1 MSMLQRVEKELA
13 GRKLVL
19 EVGEVA
25 KQANGAALV
34 WYGETVVLV
43 TAVVAPELREGI
55 DFVPL
60 TVDYREKAYAAGK
73 IPGGFFKREGRP
85 SEREVLTSRLIDRPI
100 RPLFPK
106 GFGHETQ
113 VIAMVLSA
121 DTEND
126 PDIVAMLGAST
137 ALTVSDIPFQEPI
150 GAVRV
155 GRIGGEFVINPTRQ
169 QQSLSDLDLIIAGV
183 DEGIVMVEGSGR
195 EVSEDVLVE
204 GLEAGH
210 QVIREIIALQRDL
223 RQTAGKPKQP
233 VAIDVGDSSLMQ
245 RVRELATS
253 RVRDAIRI
261 PEKQAREHR
270 MSEVLADVLTV
281 MADLLPEQA
290 LLVPKLIET
299 LEREQMRTMILEAGI
314 RADGRHTDEIRP
326 ISIRVGVLPRTHGSA
341 LFTRGET
348 QALVVS
354 TLGTSSDE
362 QIVDELEGKSSKAF
376 MLHYNFPPFSVG
388 EVSPM
393 RGPGR
398 REIGHGA
405 LAERSVAAV
414 LPASDTFPYTI
425 RVVSD
430 ILESNGSSSM
440 ATICGA
446 TLSLMDAGV
455 PIFAPVAGIAMG
467 LISEPGRGMAVL
479 SDILGL
485 EDHLGDMDFK
495 VAGTPTGITGF
506 QLDVK
511 IGGVGTAILRGA
523 LEQARQGRLFI
534 LEKMA
539 SVLATPRTQLS
550 MHAPRIITIR
560 INPDKIREVIG
571 PGGKVIRGI
580 IEKTGAN
587 IDIEDDGRINIAS
600 ADEQAARA
608 AIELIR
614 GITAEAEIG
623 KIYRG
628 KVKKITDFGAFV
640 EILPGTDGLVHI
652 SQIAEQRIKSVSD
665 VLKEGEEVMVK
676 VLEIDK
682 QGRIKL
688 SRREALREAKEPSE
702 PAPAE
707 ASTSG

>member
-25 KQANGAALV
+25 KQANGATLV
-34 WYGETVVLV
+34 SYGETVVLV
-43 TAVVAPELREGI
+43 TAVVAPEMREGI

-106 GFGHETQ
+106 GFSQETQ
-113 VIAMVLSA
+113 VIAIVLSA
-121 DTEND
+121 DTENN
-126 PDIVAMLGAST
+126 PDVLAMIGAST
-137 ALTVSDIPFQEPI
+137 ALTVSDIPFQGPI

-155 GRIGGEFVINPTRQ
+155 GRTEGEFVINPTRQ
-169 QQSLSDLDLIIAGV
+169 QQSLSDLDLVIAGV

-195 EVSEDVLVE
+195 EVSEEILIE
-204 GLEAGH
+204 GLEVGH
-210 QVIREIIALQRDL
+210 RAIREIIALQRDL
-223 RQTAGKPKQP
+223 RETAGKPKLP
-233 VAIDVGDSSLMQ
+233 SATEASDSALVQ
-245 RVRELATS
+245 RVREVATPW
-253 RVRDAIRI
+253 VRDAIRI
-261 PEKQAREHR
+261 PEKQVRERR
-270 MSEVLADVLTV
+270 MSEVLAEVLTA

-299 LEREQMRTMILEAGI
+299 IEREQMRTMILEEGI
-314 RADGRHTDEIRP
+314 RADGRRTDEIRP
-326 ISIRVGVLPRTHGSA
+326 ISIRVGVLPRTHGSS

-354 TLGTSSDE
+354 TLGTSTDE

-405 LAERSVAAV
+405 LAERSVAPI
-414 LPASDTFPYTI
+414 LPSSDTFPYTI

-455 PIFAPVAGIAMG
+455 PILAPVAGIAMG
-467 LISEPGRGMAVL
+467 LISEPGRGIAVL

-495 VAGTPTGITGF
+495 VAGTPTGVTGF

-511 IGGVGTAILRGA
+511 IGGVDTTILRGA
-523 LEQARQGRLFI
+523 IEQSRQGRLWI

-539 SVLATPRTQLS
+539 SVIAMPRAQLS
-550 MHAPRIITIR
+550 THAPRIITIR

-600 ADEQAARA
+600 ADENAARA

-640 EILPGTDGLVHI
+640 EIMPGTDGLVHI

-682 QGRIKL
+682 QGRVKL
-688 SRREALREAKEPSE
+688 SRREALREAKERDE
-702 PAPAE
+702 PAPAD
-707 ASTSG
+707 AST

>member
-1 MSMLQRVEKELA
+1 MLQRVEKDIG

-25 KQANGAALV
+25 KQANGAVLM

-43 TAVVAPELREGI
+43 TAVMAPEEREGI
-55 DFVPL
+55 DFIPL

-100 RPLFPK
+100 RPLFRK
-106 GFGHETQ
+106 GFRQETQ
-113 VIAMVLSA
+113 VIAFVLSA
-121 DTEND
+121 DMEND
-126 PDIVAMLGAST
+126 PDILAMIGASA
-137 ALTVSDIPFQEPI
+137 ALTTSDIPFEGPI
-150 GAVRV
+150 GAVRI
-155 GRIGGEFVINPTRQ
+155 GRIDGEYVVNPTHQ
-169 QQSLSDLDLIIAGV
+169 QQTASDLDLIIAGV
-183 DEGIVMVEGSGR
+183 DEGIVMVEGSAR
-195 EVSEDVLVE
+195 EVPEQVLVE
-204 GLEAGH
+204 GLEVGH
-210 QVIREIIALQRDL
+210 RVIREIIALQRDL
-223 RQTAGKPKQP
+223 RATMGKPKRP
-233 VAIDVGDSSLMQ
+233 VTVAEVDPLLVQ
-245 RVRELATS
+245 RVRQRATS
-253 RVRDAIRI
+253 QVRQAIRI
-261 PEKQAREHR
+261 AEKLARERR
-270 MSEVLADVLTV
+270 MADVLADVLMDV
-281 MADLLPEQA
+281 ADLPPEQQLA
-290 LLVPKLIET
+290 IPKLVEAIERDE
-299 LEREQMRTMILEAGI
+299 LRTMILEEGI
-314 RADGRHTDEIRP
+314 RADGRRTDEIRP

-362 QIVDELEGKSSKAF
+362 QIIDELEGKSSKAF

-388 EVSPM
+388 EASPM

-405 LAERSVAAV
+405 LAERSIAPI
-414 LPASDTFPYTI
+414 LPPSEQFPYTI
-425 RVVSD
+425 RIVSD

-440 ATICGA
+440 ASVCGA

-455 PIFAPVAGIAMG
+455 PVRAPVAGIAMG
-467 LISEPGRGMAVL
+467 LISEPGRGVAVL

-495 VAGTPTGITGF
+495 VAGTPEGITGF

-511 IGGVGTAILRGA
+511 IGGIGTATLHGA
-523 LEQARQGRLFI
+523 LEQALRGRLFI
-534 LEKMA
+534 LEAMS
-539 SVLATPRTQLS
+539 SVIATPRSQLS

-571 PGGKVIRGI
+571 PGGKVIRSI
-580 IEKTGAN
+580 IERTGAN

-600 ADEQAARA
+600 ADEKAARA
-608 AIELIR
+608 AIDIIR

-623 KIYRG
+623 KIYHG
-628 KVKKITDFGAFV
+628 KVKKIMDFGAFV

-652 SQIAEQRIKSVSD
+652 SQIADQRVKSVSD
-665 VLKEGEEVMVK
+665 VLKEGDEIPVK

-688 SRREALREAKEPSE
+688 SRREALRESQAAAEP
-702 PAPAE
+702 PAATPASPAE
-707 ASTSG
+707 

>member
-1 MSMLQRVEKELA
+1 MSMLHRVEKELA

-25 KQANGAALV
+25 KQANGATLV

-43 TAVVAPELREGI
+43 TAVVAPEVREGI

-106 GFGHETQ
+106 GFSQETQ

-126 PDIVAMLGAST
+126 PDILAMIGAST
-137 ALTVSDIPFQEPI
+137 ALTVSDIPFQGPI

-155 GRIGGEFVINPTRQ
+155 GRVEGEFVINPTRQ

-195 EVSEDVLVE
+195 EVSEEVLIE
-204 GLEAGH
+204 GLEVGH
-210 QVIREIIALQRDL
+210 RVIREIIALQRDL
-223 RQTAGKPKQP
+223 RETAGKPKLP
-233 VAIDVGDSSLMQ
+233 AVAEASESALVQ
-245 RVRELATS
+245 RVRELATPL
-253 RVRDAIRI
+253 VREAIRI
-261 PEKQAREHR
+261 PEKQVRERR
-270 MSEVLADVLTV
+270 MSEVLAEVLTA
-281 MADLLPEQA
+281 MADLSPEQA

-299 LEREQMRTMILEAGI
+299 LEREQMRTMILEEGI
-314 RADGRHTDEIRP
+314 RADGRRTSEIRP
-326 ISIRVGVLPRTHGSA
+326 ISIRVGVLPRTHGSS

-354 TLGTSSDE
+354 TLGTSTDE

-405 LAERSVAAV
+405 LAERSVAPV
-414 LPASDTFPYTI
+414 LPSSDTFPYTI

-440 ATICGA
+440 ATVCGA

-455 PIFAPVAGIAMG
+455 PIRAPVAGIAMG
-467 LISEPGRGMAVL
+467 LISEPGRGLAVL

-511 IGGVGTAILRGA
+511 IGGVDTTILRGA
-523 LEQARQGRLFI
+523 IEQARHGRLWI

-539 SVLATPRTQLS
+539 SVIAMPREQLS
-550 MHAPRIITIR
+550 THAPRIITIR

-600 ADEQAARA
+600 ADEKAARA
-608 AIELIR
+608 AIEIIR

-640 EILPGTDGLVHI
+640 EIMPGTDGLVHI
-652 SQIAEQRIKSVSD
+652 SQIAEQRIKNVSD

-676 VLEIDK
+676 VLEIDR
-682 QGRIKL
+682 QGRVKL
-688 SRREALREAKEPSE
+688 SRREALREARERDE
-702 PAPAE
+702 PAPAD
-707 ASTSG
+707 AST

>member
-13 GRKLVL
+13 GRRLIL

-43 TAVVAPELREGI
+43 TAVVAPEVREGI

-106 GFGHETQ
+106 GFGQETQ

-126 PDIVAMLGAST
+126 PDIVAMIGAST
-137 ALTVSDIPFQEPI
+137 ALMVSDIPFQEPI

-155 GRIGGEFVINPTRQ
+155 GRIDGEFVINPTRQ
-169 QQSLSDLDLIIAGV
+169 QQSLSDLDLVIAGV
-183 DEGIVMVEGSGR
+183 DEGIVMVEGSGY
-195 EVSEDVLVE
+195 EVSEEVLVE

-210 QVIREIIALQRDL
+210 RVIREIIALQRDL
-223 RQTAGKPKQP
+223 RETVGKPKRP
-233 VAIDVGDSSLMQ
+233 VVTDVGDSSLMQ
-245 RVRELATS
+245 RLRELATS

-270 MSEVLADVLTV
+270 MSEVLAEVLTV

-299 LEREQMRTMILEAGI
+299 IEREQMRTMILEEGV

-414 LPASDTFPYTI
+414 IPNSEAFPYTI

-455 PIFAPVAGIAMG
+455 PILAPVAGIAMG
-467 LISEPGRGMAVL
+467 LISEPGRGIAVL

-539 SVLATPRTQLS
+539 AVIATPRTQLS
-550 MHAPRIITIR
+550 THAPRIITIR

-600 ADEQAARA
+600 ADEKAARA
-608 AIELIR
+608 AIEMIR

-640 EILPGTDGLVHI
+640 EIMPGTDGLVHI

-688 SRREALREAKEPSE
+688 SRREALREAKAPSE

>member
-1 MSMLQRVEKELA
+1 MLQRVEKEIG
-13 GRKLVL
+13 GRRLVL

-25 KQANGAALV
+25 KQANGAALI

-43 TAVVAPELREGI
+43 TAVVAPEVREGI

-106 GFGHETQ
+106 GFGQETQ
-113 VIAMVLSA
+113 VIATVLSA
-121 DTEND
+121 DTDND
-126 PDIVAMLGAST
+126 PDILAMIGAST
-137 ALTVSDIPFQEPI
+137 ALMISDIPFSGPI
-150 GAVRV
+150 GAVRI
-155 GRIGGEFVINPTRQ
+155 GRIDGEFVINPSRQ
-169 QQSLSDLDLIIAGV
+169 QQGMSDLDLIIAGV
-183 DEGIVMVEGSGR
+183 DEGIVMVEGSGQ
-195 EVSEDVLVE
+195 EVPEDVLID
-204 GLEAGH
+204 GLEVGH
-210 QVIREIIALQRDL
+210 QVVREIIALQRDL
-223 RQTAGKPKQP
+223 RETVGRPKLS
-233 VAIDVGDSSLMQ
+233 VAAVATEPIVMQ
-245 RVRELATS
+245 RVRELATPH
-253 RVRDAIRI
+253 VRDAIRI
-261 PEKQAREHR
+261 AEKQARERR
-270 MSEVLADVLTV
+270 MAEVLAETLTGL
-281 MADLLPEQA
+281 ADLPSEQQ
-290 LLVPKLIET
+290 LLIPKLIET
-299 LEREQMRTMILEAGI
+299 VERDEMRTMILEQGR
-314 RADGRHTDEIRP
+314 RADGRRTDEIRP

-362 QIVDELEGKSSKAF
+362 QIVDELAGKSSKSF

-393 RGPGR
+393 RNPGR

-405 LAERSVAAV
+405 LAERSIAPV
-414 LPASDTFPYTI
+414 LPSSETFPYTI
-425 RVVSD
+425 RVVSE

-440 ATICGA
+440 ATVCGA
-446 TLSLMDAGV
+446 ALSLMDAGV
-455 PIFAPVAGIAMG
+455 PILAPVAGIAMG
-467 LISEPGRGMAVL
+467 LIHEPGRGVAVL

-495 VAGTPTGITGF
+495 VAGTATGITGF

-511 IGGVGTAILRGA
+511 IGGVGTEILRGA
-523 LEQARQGRLFI
+523 LEQACQGRLFI
-534 LEKMA
+534 LETMA
-539 SVLATPRTQLS
+539 SVIATPRTQLS
-550 MHAPRIITIR
+550 THAPRIVTIR

-600 ADEQAARA
+600 ADEAASRA
-608 AIELIR
+608 AIDIIR

-628 KVKKITDFGAFV
+628 KVKKIMDFGAFV
-640 EILPGTDGLVHI
+640 EIMPGTDGLVHI
-652 SQIAEQRIKSVSD
+652 SQLADQRVKSVSD

-676 VLEIDK
+676 VLEVDK

-688 SRREALREAKEPSE
+688 SRREALRETRESSA
-702 PAPAE
+702 AE
-707 ASTSG
+707 ASDVSS

>member
-1 MSMLQRVEKELA
+1 MPQRVEKDIG
-13 GRKLVL
+13 GRRLIL

-25 KQANGAALV
+25 KQANGAALI

-43 TAVVAPELREGI
+43 TAVVAPEAREGI

-106 GFGHETQ
+106 GHSQETQ
-113 VIAMVLSA
+113 VIAFVLSA

-126 PDIVAMLGAST
+126 PSILAMIGAST
-137 ALTVSDIPFQEPI
+137 ALTVSDIPFQGPI
-150 GAVRV
+150 GAVRI
-155 GRIGGEFVINPTRQ
+155 GRVDGAFVINPTRQ
-169 QQSLSDLDLIIAGV
+169 QQGLSDLDLVIAGV
-183 DEGIVMVEGSGR
+183 DEGIVMVEGSAR
-195 EVSEDVLVE
+195 EVPEDVLIQ
-204 GLEAGH
+204 GLEVGH

-223 RQTAGKPKQP
+223 REAVGKPKLS
-233 VAIDVGDSSLMQ
+233 VAAAEVEPLVMQ
-245 RVRELATS
+245 RARMVSTPLVRQAIRTAEKQVRE
-253 RVRDAIRI
+253 R
-261 PEKQAREHR
+261 R
-270 MSEVLADVLTV
+270 MAEVLTETFTAL
-281 MADLLPEQA
+281 ADLPPEQQ
-290 LLVPKLIET
+290 LLIPKLIET
-299 LEREQMRTMILEAGI
+299 VERDEMRAMVLEEGI
-314 RADGRHTDEIRP
+314 RADGRRTDEIRP
-326 ISIRVGVLPRTHGSA
+326 ISIRVSVLPRTHGSA

-362 QIVDELEGKSSKAF
+362 QIIDELEGKTSKAF

-388 EVSPM
+388 EASPM

-405 LAERSVAAV
+405 LAERSIAPI
-414 LPASDTFPYTI
+414 LPSTEAFPYTI

-440 ATICGA
+440 ATVCGA

-455 PIFAPVAGIAMG
+455 PITAPVAGIAMG
-467 LISEPGRGMAVL
+467 LISEPGRGVAVL

-523 LEQARQGRLFI
+523 LDQASRGRLFI
-534 LEKMA
+534 LERMA
-539 SVLATPRTQLS
+539 AAIATPRAQLS
-550 MHAPRIITIR
+550 THAPRIVTIR

-600 ADEQAARA
+600 ADESASQAA
-608 AIELIR
+608 IDIIR

-628 KVKKITDFGAFV
+628 KVKKIMDFGAFV
-640 EILPGTDGLVHI
+640 EIFPGTDGLVHI
-652 SQIAEQRIKSVSD
+652 SQIADQRVKSVSD

-676 VLEIDK
+676 VLEVDK
-682 QGRIKL
+682 QGRVKL
-688 SRREALREAKEPSE
+688 SRREALRELQESS
-702 PAPAE
+702 PAA
-707 ASTSG
+707 ASDAPVDASS

>member
-34 WYGETVVLV
+34 SYGETMVLV
-43 TAVVAPELREGI
+43 TAVVAPEVREGI

-106 GFGHETQ
+106 GFSQETQ
-113 VIAMVLSA
+113 VIAIALSA
-121 DTEND
+121 DTENN
-126 PDIVAMLGAST
+126 PDVLAIIGAST
-137 ALTVSDIPFQEPI
+137 ALTVSDIPFQGPI

-155 GRIGGEFVINPTRQ
+155 GRIEGEFVINPTRQ
-169 QQSLSDLDLIIAGV
+169 QQSLSDLDLVIAGV

-195 EVSEDVLVE
+195 EVSEEVLIE
-204 GLEAGH
+204 GLEVGH
-210 QVIREIIALQRDL
+210 RAIREIIALQRDL
-223 RQTAGKPKQP
+223 RETAGKPKLP
-233 VAIDVGDSSLMQ
+233 SATEASDSALVQ
-245 RVRELATS
+245 RVREMATPW
-253 RVRDAIRI
+253 VRDAIRI
-261 PEKQAREHR
+261 PEKQVRERR
-270 MSEVLADVLTV
+270 MSEVLAEVLTA
-281 MADLLPEQA
+281 MADVLPEQA

-299 LEREQMRTMILEAGI
+299 IEREQMRTMILEEGI
-314 RADGRHTDEIRP
+314 RADGRRTDEIRP
-326 ISIRVGVLPRTHGSA
+326 ISIRVGVLPRTHGSS

-354 TLGTSSDE
+354 TLGTSTDE

-405 LAERSVAAV
+405 LAERSVAPV
-414 LPASDTFPYTI
+414 LPSSDTFPYTI

-455 PIFAPVAGIAMG
+455 PILAPVAGIAMG
-467 LISEPGRGMAVL
+467 LISELGRGIAVL

-495 VAGTPTGITGF
+495 VAGTPTGVTGF

-511 IGGVGTAILRGA
+511 IGGVDTTILRGA
-523 LEQARQGRLFI
+523 IEQARQGRLWI

-539 SVLATPRTQLS
+539 SVIAMPRAQLS
-550 MHAPRIITIR
+550 THAPRIITIR

-571 PGGKVIRGI
+571 PGGKVIRSI

-640 EILPGTDGLVHI
+640 EIMPGTDGLVHI

-682 QGRIKL
+682 QGRVKL
-688 SRREALREAKEPSE
+688 SRREALREAKARAE
-702 PAPAE
+702 PAPAD
-707 ASTSG
+707 AST

>member
-1 MSMLQRVEKELA
+1 MLQRVEKEIG

-25 KQANGAALV
+25 KQANGAVLV

-43 TAVVAPELREGI
+43 TAVMAPEEREGI

-100 RPLFPK
+100 RPLFRK
-106 GFGHETQ
+106 GFRQETQ
-113 VIAMVLSA
+113 VIAFVLSA
-121 DTEND
+121 DMEND
-126 PDIVAMLGAST
+126 PDILAMIGASA
-137 ALTVSDIPFQEPI
+137 ALTTSDIPFEGPI
-150 GAVRV
+150 GAVRI
-155 GRIGGEFVINPTRQ
+155 GRIDGEFIINPTHQ
-169 QQSLSDLDLIIAGV
+169 QQTASDLDLVIAGV
-183 DEGIVMVEGSGR
+183 DEGIIMVEGSAH
-195 EVSEDVLVE
+195 EVPEQVLVE
-204 GLEAGH
+204 GLEVGH
-210 QVIREIIALQRDL
+210 RVIREIIALQRDL
-223 RQTAGKPKQP
+223 RDTVGKPKLP
-233 VAIDVGDSSLMQ
+233 VTASELDPLLVQ
-245 RVRELATS
+245 RVHQLATP
-253 RVRDAIRI
+253 RVRQAIRI
-261 PEKQAREHR
+261 AEKLERERR
-270 MSEVLADVLTV
+270 MAEVLAEVLTEV
-281 MADLLPEQA
+281 ADLPPEQQ
-290 LLVPKLIET
+290 LSVPKLVEAV
-299 LEREQMRTMILEAGI
+299 ERDELRTMILEEGI
-314 RADGRHTDEIRP
+314 RADGRRTDEIRP

-362 QIVDELEGKSSKAF
+362 QMIDELEGKSSKAF

-388 EVSPM
+388 EASPM

-405 LAERSVAAV
+405 LAERSIASI
-414 LPASDTFPYTI
+414 LPASEQFPYTI
-425 RVVSD
+425 RIVSE

-440 ATICGA
+440 ATVCGA
-446 TLSLMDAGV
+446 ALSLMDAGV
-455 PIFAPVAGIAMG
+455 PIRAPVAGIAMG
-467 LISEPGRGMAVL
+467 LISEPGRGVAVL

-495 VAGTPTGITGF
+495 VAGTPEGITGF

-511 IGGVGTAILRGA
+511 IGGVGTTTLRGA
-523 LEQARQGRLFI
+523 LEQALRGRLYI
-534 LEKMA
+534 LDKMA
-539 SVLATPRTQLS
+539 SVIATPRMQLS
-550 MHAPRIITIR
+550 THAPRIITIR

-571 PGGKVIRGI
+571 PGGKVIRSI
-580 IEKTGAN
+580 IERTGAN

-600 ADEQAARA
+600 ADEKAARA
-608 AIELIR
+608 AIDIIR

-628 KVKKITDFGAFV
+628 KVKKIMDFGAFV

-652 SQIAEQRIKSVSD
+652 SQIADQRVKSVAD
-665 VLKEGEEVMVK
+665 VLKEGDEIPVK
-676 VLEIDK
+676 VLEVDK

-688 SRREALREAKEPSE
+688 SRKEALREMQGDVAT
-702 PAPAE
+702 APADSAGAAE
-707 ASTSG
+707 

>member
-1 MSMLQRVEKELA
+1 MLQRVEKEIA
-13 GRKLVL
+13 GRRLIL

-25 KQANGAALV
+25 KQANGAVMV

-43 TAVVAPELREGI
+43 TAAVAPELREGI

-85 SEREVLTSRLIDRPI
+85 SEREILTSRLIDRPI

-106 GFGHETQ
+106 GFRQETQ
-113 VIAMVLSA
+113 VIAFVLSA

-126 PDIVAMLGAST
+126 PDILAMIGASV
-137 ALTVSDIPFQEPI
+137 ALTISDVPFGGPI
-150 GAVRV
+150 GAVRI
-155 GRIGGEFVINPTRQ
+155 GRIDGQYVINPTHHQ
-169 QQSLSDLDLIIAGV
+169 QGVSDLDLVIAGM

-195 EVSEDVLVE
+195 EVPEAVLVE
-204 GLEAGH
+204 GLEVG
-210 QVIREIIALQRDL
+210 QRVIREIIALQRDL
-223 RQTAGKPKQP
+223 QERVGKPKLA
-233 VAIDVGDSSLMQ
+233 VAAEAIDPRLVQGVRQLATP
-245 RVRELATS
+245 RVRE
-253 RVRDAIRI
+253 AIRI
-261 PEKQAREHR
+261 AEKLTRERR
-270 MSEVLADVLTV
+270 MAAVLAEVLAALEG
-281 MADLLPEQA
+281 LPPEQQ

-299 LEREQMRTMILEAGI
+299 VERDELRTMILAEGM
-314 RADGRHTDEIRP
+314 RADGRRPEAIRP

-354 TLGTSSDE
+354 TLGTSTDE

-405 LAERSVAAV
+405 LAERAIAPV
-414 LPASDTFPYTI
+414 LPPSEHFPYTI
-425 RVVSD
+425 RIVSD

-440 ATICGA
+440 ATVCGA

-455 PIFAPVAGIAMG
+455 PIHAPVAGIAMG
-467 LISEPGRGMAVL
+467 LISEPGHGVAVL

-495 VAGTPTGITGF
+495 VAGTPAGITGF

-511 IGGVGTAILRGA
+511 IGGVDTATLRGA
-523 LEQARQGRLFI
+523 LEQAHQGRLYI

-539 SVLATPRTQLS
+539 AVIANPRAQLS
-550 MHAPRIITIR
+550 THAPRIITIR

-571 PGGKVIRGI
+571 PGGKIIRSI

-587 IDIEDDGRINIAS
+587 IDIEDDGRISIAS
-600 ADEQAARA
+600 ADEHAARA
-608 AIELIR
+608 AIEMIR

-652 SQIAEQRIKSVSD
+652 SEIAEQRIKSVAD
-665 VLKEGEEVMVK
+665 VLKEGEEIPVK
-676 VLEIDK
+676 VLAVDK

-688 SRREALREAKEPSE
+688 SRREALREMKEPSE
-702 PAPAE
+702 AARPDSAP
-707 ASTSG
+707 

>member
-1 MSMLQRVEKELA
+1 MMQHVEKEIG
-13 GRKLVL
+13 GRKLLL

-25 KQANGAALV
+25 KQANGSVLV

-43 TAVVAPELREGI
+43 TAVVAPEVREGI

-85 SEREVLTSRLIDRPI
+85 SEREILTSRLIDRPI

-106 GFGHETQ
+106 GFRQETQ
-113 VIAMVLSA
+113 VIAFVLSA

-126 PDIVAMLGAST
+126 PDILAMIGASV
-137 ALTVSDIPFQEPI
+137 ALTVSDIPFNNPI
-150 GAVRV
+150 GAVRI
-155 GRIGGEFVINPTRQ
+155 GRINGEFVINPTHQ
-169 QQSLSDLDLIIAGV
+169 QQAVSDLDLVIAGV

-195 EVSEDVLVE
+195 EVSEEVLVE
-204 GLEAGH
+204 GLEVGH
-210 QVIREIIALQRDL
+210 GVIREIIALQRDL
-223 RQTAGKPKQP
+223 RETAGKAKFSI
-233 VAIDVGDSSLMQ
+233 VAEDLDTQLVQHVRHLAVP
-245 RVRELATS
+245 RVHA
-253 RVRDAIRI
+253 AIRI
-261 PEKQAREHR
+261 PEKQARERR
-270 MSEVLADVLTV
+270 MSEVLGEVL
-281 MADLLPEQA
+281 AALDEGPPEVHIA
-290 LLVPKLIET
+290 VPKLIEVI
-299 LEREQMRTMILEAGI
+299 ERDELRTMVLEEGL
-314 RADGRHTDEIRP
+314 RADGRRPHDIRP

-362 QIVDELEGKSSKAF
+362 QIVDELEGRSSKAF

-388 EVSPM
+388 EVSPT

-405 LAERSVAAV
+405 LAERSVAPI
-414 LPASDTFPYTI
+414 LPGSEAFPYTI

-440 ATICGA
+440 ATVCGA
-446 TLSLMDAGV
+446 TLALMDAGV
-455 PIFAPVAGIAMG
+455 PITAPVAGIAMG
-467 LISEPGRGMAVL
+467 LINEPGRGIAVL
-479 SDILGL
+479 SDILGV

-495 VAGTPTGITGF
+495 VAGTPQGITGF

-511 IGGVGTAILRGA
+511 IGGVDASILRGA
-523 LEQARQGRLFI
+523 LEQARQGRLYI
-534 LEKMA
+534 LEHMAAVMA
-539 SVLATPRTQLS
+539 SPRPQLS

-580 IEKTGAN
+580 IEKTGAK

-600 ADEQAARA
+600 ADERAARA
-608 AIELIR
+608 AIEIIR

-652 SQIAEQRIKSVSD
+652 SQIAEQRIKSVAD
-665 VLKEGEEVMVK
+665 VLREGEEISVK
-676 VLEIDK
+676 VIEIDK
-682 QGRIKL
+682 QGRVKL
-688 SRREALREAKEPSE
+688 SRREALRESQGGV
-702 PAPAE
+702 E
-707 ASTSG
+707 ASSDSAS

>member
-25 KQANGAALV
+25 KQANGATLV
-34 WYGETVVLV
+34 SYGETVVLV
-43 TAVVAPELREGI
+43 TAVVAPEVREGI

-106 GFGHETQ
+106 GFSQETQ
-113 VIAMVLSA
+113 VIAIVLSA
-121 DTEND
+121 DTENN
-126 PDIVAMLGAST
+126 PDVLAMIGAST
-137 ALTVSDIPFQEPI
+137 ALTVSDIPFQGPI

-155 GRIGGEFVINPTRQ
+155 GRIEGEFVINPTRQ
-169 QQSLSDLDLIIAGV
+169 QQSLSDLDLVIAGV

-195 EVSEDVLVE
+195 EVSEEVLIE
-204 GLEAGH
+204 GLEVGH
-210 QVIREIIALQRDL
+210 RAIREIIALQRDL
-223 RQTAGKPKQP
+223 RETAGKPKLP
-233 VAIDVGDSSLMQ
+233 SATEASDSALVQ
-245 RVRELATS
+245 RVREVATPW
-253 RVRDAIRI
+253 VRDAIRI
-261 PEKQAREHR
+261 PEKQVRERR
-270 MSEVLADVLTV
+270 MSEVLAEVLTA

-299 LEREQMRTMILEAGI
+299 IEREQMRTMILEEGI
-314 RADGRHTDEIRP
+314 RADGRRTDEIRP
-326 ISIRVGVLPRTHGSA
+326 ISIRVGVLPRTHGSS

-354 TLGTSSDE
+354 TLGTSTDE

-405 LAERSVAAV
+405 LAERSVAPI
-414 LPASDTFPYTI
+414 LPSSDTFPYTI

-455 PIFAPVAGIAMG
+455 PILAPVAGIAMG
-467 LISEPGRGMAVL
+467 LISEPGRGIAVL

-495 VAGTPTGITGF
+495 VAGTPTGVTGF

-511 IGGVGTAILRGA
+511 IGGVDTTILRGA
-523 LEQARQGRLFI
+523 IEQSRQGRLWI

-539 SVLATPRTQLS
+539 SVIAMPRAQLS
-550 MHAPRIITIR
+550 THAPRIITIR

-600 ADEQAARA
+600 ADENAARA

-640 EILPGTDGLVHI
+640 EIMPGTDGLVHI

-682 QGRIKL
+682 QGRVKL
-688 SRREALREAKEPSE
+688 SRREALREAKERDE
-702 PAPAE
+702 PAPAD
-707 ASTSG
+707 AST

>member
-25 KQANGAALV
+25 KQANGATLV
-34 WYGETVVLV
+34 SYGETVVLV
-43 TAVVAPELREGI
+43 TAVVAPEVREGI

-106 GFGHETQ
+106 GFGQETQ
-113 VIAMVLSA
+113 VIAIVLSA
-121 DTEND
+121 DTENN
-126 PDIVAMLGAST
+126 PDVLAMIGAST
-137 ALTVSDIPFQEPI
+137 ALTVSDIPFQGPI

-155 GRIGGEFVINPTRQ
+155 GRIEGEFVINPTRQ
-169 QQSLSDLDLIIAGV
+169 QQSLSDLDLVIAGV

-195 EVSEDVLVE
+195 EVSEEVLIE
-204 GLEAGH
+204 GLEVGH
-210 QVIREIIALQRDL
+210 QAIREIIALQRDL
-223 RQTAGKPKQP
+223 RETAGKSKLPS
-233 VAIDVGDSSLMQ
+233 AMEARDSALVQ
-245 RVRELATS
+245 RVRELATPW
-253 RVRDAIRI
+253 VRDAIRI
-261 PEKQAREHR
+261 PEKQVRERR
-270 MSEVLADVLTV
+270 MSEVLAEVLTA

-290 LLVPKLIET
+290 LLVPKLIESI
-299 LEREQMRTMILEAGI
+299 EREQMRTMILEEGI
-314 RADGRHTDEIRP
+314 RADGRRTDEIRP
-326 ISIRVGVLPRTHGSA
+326 ISIRVGVLPRTHGSS

-354 TLGTSSDE
+354 TLGTSTDE

-405 LAERSVAAV
+405 LAERSVAPI
-414 LPASDTFPYTI
+414 LPSSDTFPYTI

-455 PIFAPVAGIAMG
+455 PILAPVAGIAMG
-467 LISEPGRGMAVL
+467 LISEPGRGIAVL

-495 VAGTPTGITGF
+495 VAGTPTGVTGF

-511 IGGVGTAILRGA
+511 IGGVDTTILRGA
-523 LEQARQGRLFI
+523 IEQARQGRLWI

-539 SVLATPRTQLS
+539 SVIAMPRAQLS
-550 MHAPRIITIR
+550 THAPRIITIR

-571 PGGKVIRGI
+571 PGGKVIRSI

-640 EILPGTDGLVHI
+640 EIMPGTDGLVHI

-682 QGRIKL
+682 QGRVKL
-688 SRREALREAKEPSE
+688 SRREALREAKARDE
-702 PAPAE
+702 PAPAD
-707 ASTSG
+707 AST

>member
-1 MSMLQRVEKELA
+1 MLQRVEKEI
-13 GRKLVL
+13 GGKKLVL

-43 TAVVAPELREGI
+43 TAVMAPEMREGI

-106 GFGHETQ
+106 GFAQETQ

-121 DTEND
+121 DTENE
-126 PDIVAMLGAST
+126 PDILAMIGAST
-137 ALTVSDIPFQEPI
+137 ALTVSDIPFDGPI
-150 GAVRV
+150 GAVRI
-155 GRIGGEFVINPTRQ
+155 GRIDGAFVINPTHQ
-169 QQSLSDLDLIIAGV
+169 QQSLSDLDLVIAGV

-195 EVSEDVLVE
+195 EVSEPVLIE
-204 GLEAGH
+204 GLEVGH

-223 RQTAGKPKQP
+223 RETAGKPKL
-233 VAIDVGDSSLMQ
+233 SSATEASDPRLVQ
-245 RVRELATS
+245 RVGEWAKP

-261 PEKQAREHR
+261 PEKQSQERR
-270 MSEVLADVLTV
+270 MAEVLAATLAELV
-281 MADLLPEQA
+281 DLPPEQQ
-290 LLVPKLIET
+290 LLVPKLLETIERD
-299 LEREQMRTMILEAGI
+299 EMRTLILEEGI
-314 RADGRHTDEIRP
+314 RADGRRTDEIRP

-362 QIVDELEGKSSKAF
+362 QIVDDLDGRSSKAF

-405 LAERSVAAV
+405 LAERSVAPV
-414 LPASDTFPYTI
+414 IPSSDTFPYTI

-440 ATICGA
+440 ATVCGA
-446 TLSLMDAGV
+446 ILSLMDAGV
-455 PIFAPVAGIAMG
+455 PILAPVAGIAMG
-467 LISEPGRGMAVL
+467 LISEPGRGIAVL

-511 IGGVGTAILRGA
+511 IGGVGTAILEGA

-534 LEKMA
+534 LEHMA
-539 SVLATPRTQLS
+539 SVIATPRAQLS
-550 MHAPRIITIR
+550 THAPRIVTIR

-587 IDIEDDGRINIAS
+587 IDIEDDGRIHIAS

-608 AIELIR
+608 AIEIIR

-640 EILPGTDGLVHI
+640 EIFPGTDGLVHI
-652 SQIAEQRIKSVSD
+652 SQIADQRIKSVSD

-682 QGRIKL
+682 QGRVKL
-688 SRREALREAKEPSE
+688 SRREALREARERSE
-702 PAPAE
+702 AAPTE
-707 ASTSG
+707 ASS

>member
-1 MSMLQRVEKELA
+1 MLQRVEKEIA
-13 GRKLVL
+13 GRRLIL

-43 TAVVAPELREGI
+43 TAVVAPEMREGI
-55 DFVPL
+55 DFLPL

-85 SEREVLTSRLIDRPI
+85 SEREILTSRLIDRPI

-106 GFGHETQ
+106 GFRQETQ
-113 VIAMVLSA
+113 VIAFVLSA

-126 PDIVAMLGAST
+126 PDILAMIGASA
-137 ALTVSDIPFQEPI
+137 ALTVSDIPFNGPI
-150 GAVRV
+150 GAVRI
-155 GRIGGEFVINPTRQ
+155 GRIDGEFVVNPTHQ
-169 QQSLSDLDLIIAGV
+169 QQSISDLDLVIAGV
-183 DEGIVMVEGSGR
+183 DEGIVMVEGSAR
-195 EVSEDVLVE
+195 EVPEQVLVE
-204 GLEAGH
+204 GLEIGH
-210 QVIREIIALQRDL
+210 GVIREIIALQRDL
-223 RQTAGKPKQP
+223 QETAGKPKLP
-233 VAIDVGDSSLMQ
+233 ITVDDIDAQLVQ
-245 RVRELATS
+245 RVRELAVP
-253 RVRDAIRI
+253 RVREAIRI
-261 PEKQAREHR
+261 AEKQARQRR
-270 MSEVLADVLTV
+270 MSDIFGEVLAALD
-281 MADLLPEQA
+281 DLPVEQQ
-290 LLVPKLIET
+290 LLVPKLIDAI
-299 LEREQMRTMILEAGI
+299 ERDELRTMIVEEGL
-314 RADGRHTDEIRP
+314 RPDGRRTTDIRP
-326 ISIRVGVLPRTHGSA
+326 ISIRIGVLPRTHGSA

-354 TLGTSSDE
+354 TLGTSTDE

-405 LAERSVAAV
+405 LAERSIAPV
-414 LPASDTFPYTI
+414 LPSSDQFPYTI

-440 ATICGA
+440 ATVCGA

-455 PIFAPVAGIAMG
+455 PITAPVAGIAMG
-467 LISEPGRGMAVL
+467 LIKEPGRGIAVL
-479 SDILGL
+479 SDILGV

-495 VAGTPTGITGF
+495 VAGTPHGITGF

-511 IGGVGTAILRGA
+511 IGGVDSSILRGA
-523 LEQARQGRLFI
+523 LEQALQGRLFI
-534 LEKMA
+534 LEKMVSVIA
-539 SVLATPRTQLS
+539 SPRSQLS
-550 MHAPRIITIR
+550 SHAPRIITIR

-600 ADEQAARA
+600 ADESAARA
-608 AIELIR
+608 AIEIIR

-652 SQIAEQRIKSVSD
+652 SQIAEQRIKSVAD
-665 VLKEGEEVMVK
+665 VLREGEEVLVK
-676 VLEIDK
+676 VIEIDK

-688 SRREALREAKEPSE
+688 SRREALRESQGSATGSNEPT
-702 PAPAE
+702 A
-707 ASTSG
+707 

>member
-1 MSMLQRVEKELA
+1 MVHRAEKEIG
-13 GRKLVL
+13 GRKLIL

-25 KQANGAALV
+25 KQANGSVLV

-43 TAVVAPELREGI
+43 TAVVAPEVREGI

-85 SEREVLTSRLIDRPI
+85 SEREILTSRLIDRPI

-106 GFGHETQ
+106 GFRQETQ
-113 VIAMVLSA
+113 LIAFVLSA

-126 PDIVAMLGAST
+126 PDILAMIGASV
-137 ALTVSDIPFQEPI
+137 ALTVSDIPFNGPI
-150 GAVRV
+150 GAVRI
-155 GRIGGEFVINPTRQ
+155 GRLDGEFVINPTHQ
-169 QQSLSDLDLIIAGV
+169 QQALSDLDLVIAGV
-183 DEGIVMVEGSGR
+183 DEGIVMVEGSAR
-195 EVSEDVLVE
+195 EVPEAVLVE
-204 GLEAGH
+204 GLEVGH
-210 QVIREIIALQRDL
+210 GVIREIIALQRDL
-223 RQTAGKPKQP
+223 QEVAGKPKLP
-233 VAIDVGDSSLMQ
+233 VAADDLDAHIAQ
-245 RVRELATS
+245 RVRDLAVP
-253 RVRDAIRI
+253 RVRQAIRI
-261 PEKQAREHR
+261 PEKQARER
-270 MSEVLADVLTV
+270 RLSEVLGEVLAALEDVP
-281 MADLLPEQA
+281 PEAQIA
-290 LLVPKLIET
+290 VPKLLETIERDE
-299 LEREQMRTMILEAGI
+299 LRTMILEEGI
-314 RADGRHTDEIRP
+314 RADGRRPDEIRP

-354 TLGTSSDE
+354 TLGTSTDE
-362 QIVDELEGKSSKAF
+362 QIVDELEGKSSKTF

-405 LAERSVAAV
+405 LAERAIAPV
-414 LPASDTFPYTI
+414 LPGSEAFPYTI
-425 RVVSD
+425 RIVSD

-440 ATICGA
+440 ATVCGA
-446 TLSLMDAGV
+446 SLSLMDAGV
-455 PIFAPVAGIAMG
+455 PIAAPVAGIAMG
-467 LISEPGRGMAVL
+467 LINEPGRGVAVL
-479 SDILGL
+479 SDIIGL

-495 VAGTPTGITGF
+495 VAGTPQGITGF

-511 IGGVGTAILRGA
+511 IGGVETSILRGA
-523 LEQARQGRLFI
+523 LEQARRGRLFI
-534 LEKMA
+534 LERMA
-539 SVLATPRTQLS
+539 SVIAAPRPQLS
-550 MHAPRIITIR
+550 IHAPRIITIR
-560 INPDKIREVIG
+560 INPEKIREVIG

-600 ADEQAARA
+600 ADERAARA

-614 GITAEAEIG
+614 GITAEAEVG

-665 VLKEGEEVMVK
+665 VLREGEEIPVK
-676 VLEIDK
+676 VIEVDK

-688 SRREALREAKEPSE
+688 SRREALREMKGAVKESDD
-702 PAPAE
+702 PAP
-707 ASTSG
+707 

>member
-1 MSMLQRVEKELA
+1 MLQRVEKEIG
-13 GRKLVL
+13 GRKLIL

-25 KQANGAALV
+25 KQANGAAMI

-43 TAVVAPELREGI
+43 TAAVAPEVREGI

-106 GFGHETQ
+106 SFGQETQ
-113 VIAMVLSA
+113 VIAFVLSA

-126 PDIVAMLGAST
+126 PDILAMIGAST
-137 ALTVSDIPFQEPI
+137 ALTISDIPFQRPI
-150 GAVRV
+150 GAVRI
-155 GRIGGEFVINPTRQ
+155 GRIDGEFIINPTRQ
-169 QQSLSDLDLIIAGV
+169 QQGVSDLDLIIAGV
-183 DEGIVMVEGSGR
+183 DEGIVMVEGSGH
-195 EVSEDVLVE
+195 EIPEDVLID
-204 GLEAGH
+204 GLEVGH
-210 QVIREIIALQRDL
+210 RVIREIIALQRDL
-223 RQTAGKPKQP
+223 RETVGKAKLP
-233 VAIDVGDSSLMQ
+233 VAAAEIEAALVQ
-245 RVRELATS
+245 RVRELATP
-253 RVRDAIRI
+253 RVREAVRVA
-261 PEKQAREHR
+261 EKQARERR
-270 MSEVLADVLTV
+270 MSEVLAETLATL
-281 MADLLPEQA
+281 ADLPPEQQ

-299 LEREQMRTMILEAGI
+299 VERDEMRTMILEEGI
-314 RADGRHTDEIRP
+314 RADGRRTDEIRP

-354 TLGTSSDE
+354 TLGTATDE
-362 QIVDELEGKSSKAF
+362 QIVDDLEGKSSKAF

-405 LAERSVAAV
+405 LAERSIAPVI
-414 LPASDTFPYTI
+414 PSSEQFPYTI
-425 RVVSD
+425 RVVSE

-446 TLSLMDAGV
+446 SLALMDAGV
-455 PIFAPVAGIAMG
+455 PILAPVAGIAMG
-467 LISEPGRGMAVL
+467 LISEPGRGVAVL

-495 VAGTPTGITGF
+495 VAGTATGITGF

-523 LEQARQGRLFI
+523 LEQACQGRLFI

-539 SVLATPRTQLS
+539 AVIATPRAQLS
-550 MHAPRIITIR
+550 THAPRIVTIR

-600 ADEQAARA
+600 ADEQASRA
-608 AIELIR
+608 AIDIIR

-652 SQIAEQRIKSVSD
+652 SQIADQRVKSVSD
-665 VLKEGEEVMVK
+665 VLKEGEEIMVK
-676 VLEIDK
+676 VLEVDK

-688 SRREALREAKEPSE
+688 SRREALRDARESGAPTSTDPS
-702 PAPAE
+702 
-707 ASTSG
+707 S

>member
-1 MSMLQRVEKELA
+1 MLQRVEKDIG

-25 KQANGAALV
+25 KQANGAVLV

-43 TAVVAPELREGI
+43 TAVMAPEEREGI

-85 SEREVLTSRLIDRPI
+85 SEREILTCRLIDRPI
-100 RPLFPK
+100 RPLFRK
-106 GFGHETQ
+106 GFRQETQ
-113 VIAMVLSA
+113 VIAFVLSA
-121 DTEND
+121 DMEND
-126 PDIVAMLGAST
+126 PNILAMIGASA
-137 ALTVSDIPFQEPI
+137 ALTTSDIPFDGPI
-150 GAVRV
+150 GAVRI
-155 GRIGGEFVINPTRQ
+155 GRIDGDYVINPTHQ
-169 QQSLSDLDLIIAGV
+169 QQTASDLDLIIAGV
-183 DEGIVMVEGSGR
+183 DEGIIMVEGSAR
-195 EVSEDVLVE
+195 EVPEQVLVE
-204 GLEAGH
+204 GLEVGH
-210 QVIREIIALQRDL
+210 GVIREIIALQRDL
-223 RQTAGKPKQP
+223 RATAGKPKLP
-233 VAIDVGDSSLMQ
+233 VTVSELDPLLVQ
-245 RVRELATS
+245 RVHQLATP
-253 RVRDAIRI
+253 RVRQAIRLA
-261 PEKQAREHR
+261 EKLARERR
-270 MSEVLADVLTV
+270 MAEVLAEVLME
-281 MADLLPEQA
+281 MANLPPEQ
-290 LLVPKLIET
+290 LLAVPKLVEAV
-299 LEREQMRTMILEAGI
+299 EREALRTMILEEGI
-314 RADGRHTDEIRP
+314 RADGRRTDEIRP

-362 QIVDELEGKSSKAF
+362 QIIDELQGRSSKAF

-388 EVSPM
+388 EASPM

-405 LAERSVAAV
+405 LAERAIAPI
-414 LPASDTFPYTI
+414 LPPSEQFPYTI
-425 RVVSD
+425 RIVSD

-440 ATICGA
+440 ATVCGA
-446 TLSLMDAGV
+446 ALSLMDGGV
-455 PIFAPVAGIAMG
+455 PIRAPVAGIAMG
-467 LISEPGRGMAVL
+467 LISEPGRGVAVL

-495 VAGTPTGITGF
+495 VAGTPEGITAF

-511 IGGVGTAILRGA
+511 IGGVGTATLRGA
-523 LEQARQGRLFI
+523 LEQAWRGRLFI
-534 LEKMA
+534 LDKMS
-539 SVLATPRTQLS
+539 SVIATPRTQLS
-550 MHAPRIITIR
+550 AHAPRIITIR

-571 PGGKVIRGI
+571 PGGKVIRSI
-580 IEKTGAN
+580 IERTGAN

-608 AIELIR
+608 AIDIIR

-628 KVKKITDFGAFV
+628 KVKKIMDFGAFV
-640 EILPGTDGLVHI
+640 EIMPGTDGLVHI
-652 SQIAEQRIKSVSD
+652 SQIADQRVKSVSD
-665 VLKEGEEVMVK
+665 VLKEGDEVPVK

-688 SRREALREAKEPSE
+688 SRREALRETQGDVATT
-702 PAPAE
+702 PADPAGAAE
-707 ASTSG
+707 

>member
-1 MSMLQRVEKELA
+1 MLQRVEKEIG
-13 GRKLVL
+13 GRRLTL
-19 EVGEVA
+19 EIGEVA

-43 TAVVAPELREGI
+43 TAVVAPEVREGI

-106 GFGHETQ
+106 GFAQETQ
-113 VIAMVLSA
+113 VIATVLSA

-126 PDIVAMLGAST
+126 PDVLAMIGAST
-137 ALTVSDIPFQEPI
+137 ALTVSDIPFYGPI
-150 GAVRV
+150 GAVRI
-155 GRIGGEFVINPTRQ
+155 GRIEGDYVINPTRQ
-169 QQSLSDLDLIIAGV
+169 QQSLSDLDLVIAGL

-195 EVSEDVLVE
+195 EVSEHVLIE
-204 GLEAGH
+204 GLEVGH
-210 QVIREIIALQRDL
+210 QAIREIIALQRDL
-223 RQTAGKPKQP
+223 RATAGKAKLP
-233 VAIDVGDSSLMQ
+233 VAADAGDPSLVQ
-245 RVRELATS
+245 QVRELATP
-253 RVRDAIRI
+253 RVREAIRI
-261 PEKQAREHR
+261 PEKQARER
-270 MSEVLADVLTV
+270 RTAEVLAEVLTV
-281 MADLLPEQA
+281 AADLPPERA
-290 LLVPKLIET
+290 LLVPKLLETIERD
-299 LEREQMRTMILEAGI
+299 EMRAMILEEGV
-314 RADGRHTDEIRP
+314 RADGRRTDEIRP
-326 ISIRVGVLPRTHGSA
+326 ISIRIGVLPRTHGSA

-354 TLGTSSDE
+354 TLGTSTDE
-362 QIVDELEGKSSKAF
+362 QIVDELEGRSSKAF

-405 LAERSVAAV
+405 LAERSVAPV
-414 LPASDTFPYTI
+414 IPSGDTFPYTI

-430 ILESNGSSSM
+430 ILESNGSSAM

-446 TLSLMDAGV
+446 TLALMDAGV
-455 PIFAPVAGIAMG
+455 PILAPVAGIAMG
-467 LISEPGRGMAVL
+467 LISEPGRGVAVL

-495 VAGTPTGITGF
+495 VAGTPAGITGF

-511 IGGVGTAILRGA
+511 IGGVGTTILAGAI
-523 LEQARQGRLFI
+523 EQARRGRLFI
-534 LEKMA
+534 LEHMA
-539 SVLATPRTQLS
+539 AVIATPRAQLS
-550 MHAPRIITIR
+550 SHAPRIITIR

-608 AIELIR
+608 AIEMIR

-640 EILPGTDGLVHI
+640 EILPGTDGLLHI

-676 VLEIDK
+676 VLEVDR

-688 SRREALREAKEPSE
+688 SRREVLREAKERGE

-707 ASTSG
+707 PSS

>member
-1 MSMLQRVEKELA
+1 MLQRVEKEIA
-13 GRKLVL
+13 GRKLIL

-25 KQANGAALV
+25 KQANGAVMV

-43 TAVVAPELREGI
+43 TTAVAPELREGI

-85 SEREVLTSRLIDRPI
+85 SEREILPSRLIDRPI

-106 GFGHETQ
+106 GFRQETQ
-113 VIAMVLSA
+113 VIAFVLSA

-126 PDIVAMLGAST
+126 PDILAMIGASV
-137 ALTVSDIPFQEPI
+137 ALTISDIPFGGPI
-150 GAVRV
+150 GAVRI
-155 GRIGGEFVINPTRQ
+155 GRIDGQYVINPTHHQ
-169 QQSLSDLDLIIAGV
+169 QGVSDLDLVIAGV
-183 DEGIVMVEGSGR
+183 DEGIIMVEGSGR
-195 EVSEDVLVE
+195 EVPEAVLVE
-204 GLEAGH
+204 GLEVG
-210 QVIREIIALQRDL
+210 QRVIREIIALQRDL
-223 RQTAGKPKQP
+223 QERVGKPKLA
-233 VAIDVGDSSLMQ
+233 VAAEDIDPHLVQGVRQLATP
-245 RVRELATS
+245 RVRE
-253 RVRDAIRI
+253 AIRI
-261 PEKQAREHR
+261 AEKLTRERR
-270 MSEVLADVLTV
+270 MAEVLAEIL
-281 MADLLPEQA
+281 AALEGLPPEQQ
-290 LLVPKLIET
+290 LLVPRLIEAV
-299 LEREQMRTMILEAGI
+299 ERDELRTMILAEGI
-314 RADGRHTDEIRP
+314 RADGRRPEAIRP
-326 ISIRVGVLPRTHGSA
+326 ISIRIGVLPRTHGSA

-354 TLGTSSDE
+354 TLGTSTDE

-405 LAERSVAAV
+405 LAERAMAPV
-414 LPASDTFPYTI
+414 LPPSEHFPYTI
-425 RVVSD
+425 RIVSD

-440 ATICGA
+440 ATVCGA

-455 PIFAPVAGIAMG
+455 PIHAPVAGIAMG
-467 LISEPGRGMAVL
+467 LISEPGRGIAVL

-495 VAGTPTGITGF
+495 VAGTPAGITGF

-511 IGGVGTAILRGA
+511 IGGVDTATLRGA
-523 LEQARQGRLFI
+523 LEQARQGRLYI

-539 SVLATPRTQLS
+539 AVIANPRAQLS
-550 MHAPRIITIR
+550 THAPRIITIR

-571 PGGKVIRGI
+571 PGGKIIRSI

-587 IDIEDDGRINIAS
+587 IDIEDDGRISIAS
-600 ADEQAARA
+600 ADEHAARA
-608 AIELIR
+608 AIEMIR
-614 GITAEAEIG
+614 GITAEAEVG

-640 EILPGTDGLVHI
+640 EIRPGTDGLVHI
-652 SQIAEQRIKSVSD
+652 SEIAEQRIKSVAD
-665 VLKEGEEVMVK
+665 VLKEGEEIPVK
-676 VLEIDK
+676 VLAVDK

-688 SRREALREAKEPSE
+688 SRREALREMKEPSE
-702 PAPAE
+702 AAR
-707 ASTSG
+707 